1 MSVGQE
7 VSGDDLVFGVAQNS
21 LHGAFSHLLDLGA
34 DLVVAGVLKK
44 VTIQNPRN
52 VLIYLGQFQLE
63 TFKRNN
69 NQNASKRYKPH
80 LGQANSQ
87 VNNRHI
93 GGWDA
98 ESHSGELAV
107 QLGDDFAD
115 GLGGS
120 GGGRNDVLGGATAI
134 APGLA
139 RWTIDGLLS

>member
-7 VSGDDLVFGVAQNS
+7 VSGDDLVFGVAQDS

-44 VTIQNPRN
+44 NYN
-52 VLIYLGQFQLE
+52 SKSNFQLE

>member
-1 MSVGQE
+1 M
-7 VSGDDLVFGVAQNS
+7 
-21 LHGAFSHLLDLGA
+21 
-34 DLVVAGVLKK
+34 VLFNLK
-44 VTIQNPRN
+44 TLN
-52 VLIYLGQFQLE
+52 
-63 TFKRNN
+63 RNN
-69 NQNASKRYKPH
+69 YQHALKRLKPH

-93 GGWDA
+93 RGWDA

-107 QLGDDFAD
+107 QLWDDFAN